1 MNFQRHPPST
11 EEIFV
16 DHITHVVEDLNAAN
30 ADLVKY
36 GFSTSKTADK
46 LPKREPL
53 SIEIILGQGFIK
65 ITKSPEYLFSHNNR
79 PSISGLALETNNL
92 EGTQGRLTLSGF
104 HPLPLAQEIFWK
116 TNSYGDSIK
125 ADASVCKL
133 RKSDMAEAYV
143 EFIFHDPENSLW
155 QGSNPSHDN
164 SIQAL
169 RDIVVGVDDPDEA
182 AGRYSWFANK
192 GSLKKI
198 GDLGWR
204 ITLDR
209 GNLIICQSSTLGTL
223 MNAQMLQETT
233 GIIAYSVLSESL
245 EDTFEFFKNKQL
257 NVKKIHE
264 SLLLLPLPE
273 SVGGCVFIGEKDSE
287 FPWND

>member
-92 EGTQGRLTLSGF
+92 EG
-104 HPLPLAQEIFWK
+104 
-116 TNSYGDSIK
+116 
-125 ADASVCKL
+125 
-133 RKSDMAEAYV
+133 
-143 EFIFHDPENSLW
+143 
-155 QGSNPSHDN
+155 
-164 SIQAL
+164 
-169 RDIVVGVDDPDEA
+169 
-182 AGRYSWFANK
+182 
-192 GSLKKI
+192 
-198 GDLGWR
+198 
-204 ITLDR
+204 
-209 GNLIICQSSTLGTL
+209 
-223 MNAQMLQETT
+223 
-233 GIIAYSVLSESL
+233 
-245 EDTFEFFKNKQL
+245 
-257 NVKKIHE
+257 
-264 SLLLLPLPE
+264 
-273 SVGGCVFIGEKDSE
+273 
-287 FPWND
+287 

>member
-1 MNFQRHPPST
+1 MQ
-11 EEIFV
+11 
-16 DHITHVVEDLNAAN
+16 A
-30 ADLVKY
+30 
-36 GFSTSKTADK
+36 SKI
-46 LPKREPL
+46 R
-53 SIEIILGQGFIK
+53 
-65 ITKSPEYLFSHNNR
+65 Y
-79 PSISGLALETNNL
+79 
-92 EGTQGRLTLSGF
+92 
-104 HPLPLAQEIFWK
+104 
-116 TNSYGDSIK
+116 
-125 ADASVCKL
+125 
-133 RKSDMAEAYV
+133 AEAYV

-257 NVKKIHE
+257 NVKKKFMKA
-264 SLLLLPLPE
+264 SSYCLYPK
-273 SVGGCVFIGEKDSE
+273 V
-287 FPWND
+287 

>member
-1 MNFQRHPPST
+1 MNLERHPPSK

-16 DHITHVVEDLNAAN
+16 DHITHVVEDLDAAN

-36 GFSTSKTADK
+36 GFKTSKTVDNLQK
-46 LPKREPL
+46 EGSL
-53 SIEIILGQGFIK
+53 SIEIILDQGFIK
-65 ITKSPEYLFSHNNR
+65 ITKSPDYLFSHKDT
-79 PSISGLALETNNL
+79 PSISSLALETNNL

-104 HPLPLAQEIFWK
+104 HPLPLAEEIFWK
-116 TNSYGDSIK
+116 TNSSGDFIK

-133 RKSDMAEAYV
+133 RKSDMAEAYA
-143 EFIFHDPENSLW
+143 EYIFHDPENSLW

-169 RDIVVGVDDPDEA
+169 RDIVVGVNDPDEA
-182 AGRYSWFANK
+182 TGRYSWFANK

-209 GNLIICQSSTLGTL
+209 GNLVICQSSALDTL
-223 MNAQMLQETT
+223 MNAQILKKTT
-233 GIIAYSVLSESL
+233 GIIAYSVLSKSL
-245 EDTFEFFKNKQL
+245 EATVEFFKNKQL
-257 NVKKIHE
+257 NIKKIHE
-264 SLLLLPLPE
+264 SLIVLYLPE
-273 SVGGCVFIGEKDSE
+273 SVGGCVFIGEKESA
-287 FPWND
+287 FPWNN